1 MTKTEERICKSIRI
15 CKRIYNDA
23 KNYNLA
29 QNIESK
35 LTYISILN
43 TNLEF
48 LVDSGSIIRYDIDRD
63 ENDNEKITKIVLLF
77 EGLGTINITVDLT
90 HIERK
95 YKVMKNCIE
104 INT

>member
-1 MTKTEERICKSIRI
+1 MNKVERIYKH
-15 CKRIYNDA
+15 IYNDA

-48 LVDSGSIIRYDIDRD
+48 LVDTGSIVRYDINRD
-63 ENDNEKITKIVLLF
+63 KNNNEKITKIVLLF
-77 EGLGTINITVDLT
+77 EGLGTINITVD
-90 HIERK
+90 
-95 YKVMKNCIE
+95 
-104 INT
+104 

>member
-1 MTKTEERICKSIRI
+1 MTKTEERICKNIRI
-15 CKRIYNDA
+15 CKRIYDNA

-48 LVDSGSIIRYDIDRD
+48 LVDTGSIIRYDINRDR
-63 ENDNEKITKIVLLF
+63 NNNEKITKIVLLF
-77 EGLGTINITVDLT
+77 EGLGTINITVD
-90 HIERK
+90 
-95 YKVMKNCIE
+95 
-104 INT
+104 

>member
-1 MTKTEERICKSIRI
+1 MTKEEERICKYIRI
-15 CKRIYNDA
+15 CKRIYDNA

-48 LVDSGSIIRYDIDRD
+48 LVDTGSIVRYDINRNK
-63 ENDNEKITKIVLLF
+63 NDNEKIIKIVLLF
-77 EGLGTINITVDLT
+77 EGLGTINITVD
-90 HIERK
+90 
-95 YKVMKNCIE
+95 
-104 INT
+104 

>member
-1 MTKTEERICKSIRI
+1 MTKIEERICKNIRI

-48 LVDSGSIIRYDIDRD
+48 LVDIGSIVRYNINRD
-63 ENDNEKITKIVLLF
+63 KNDNEKITKIVLLF
-77 EGLGTINITVDLT
+77 EGLETINIIVD
-90 HIERK
+90 
-95 YKVMKNCIE
+95 
-104 INT
+104 

>member
-1 MTKTEERICKSIRI
+1 MNKVERIYKH
-15 CKRIYNDA
+15 IYDNA

-48 LVDSGSIIRYDIDRD
+48 LVDTGSIVRYDINRD
-63 ENDNEKITKIVLLF
+63 KNDNEKITKIVLLF
-77 EGLGTINITVDLT
+77 EGLGTINITVD
-90 HIERK
+90 
-95 YKVMKNCIE
+95 
-104 INT
+104 

>member
-1 MTKTEERICKSIRI
+1 MTKIEERICKSIHI

-48 LVDSGSIIRYDIDRD
+48 LVDTGSIVRYDINRD
-63 ENDNEKITKIVLLF
+63 KNDNEKITKIVLLF
-77 EGLGTINITVDLT
+77 EGQGTINIIVD
-90 HIERK
+90 
-95 YKVMKNCIE
+95 
-104 INT
+104 

>member
-1 MTKTEERICKSIRI
+1 MMYNVARNKVTNNRQEDTKMTRTEERICKNIRI
-15 CKRIYNDA
+15 CKRIYDNA

-48 LVDSGSIIRYDIDRD
+48 LVDIGSIIRYDINRD
-63 ENDNEKITKIVLLF
+63 KNDNEKITKIVLLF
-77 EGLGTINITVDLT
+77 EGLGTINITVD
-90 HIERK
+90 
-95 YKVMKNCIE
+95 
-104 INT
+104 

>member
-1 MTKTEERICKSIRI
+1 MNKVEERICKYIHI
-15 CKRIYNDA
+15 CKRIYDNA

-48 LVDSGSIIRYDIDRD
+48 LVDTGSIVRYDINRD
-63 ENDNEKITKIVLLF
+63 KNDNEKITKIVLLF
-77 EGLGTINITVDLT
+77 EGFGTVDITVD
-90 HIERK
+90 
-95 YKVMKNCIE
+95 
-104 INT
+104 

>member
-1 MTKTEERICKSIRI
+1 MTKTEERICKNIRI

-48 LVDSGSIIRYDIDRD
+48 LVDIGSIVRYDINRD
-63 ENDNEKITKIVLLF
+63 KNDNEKITKIVLLF
-77 EGLGTINITVDLT
+77 EGLETINIIVD
-90 HIERK
+90 
-95 YKVMKNCIE
+95 
-104 INT
+104 

>member
-1 MTKTEERICKSIRI
+1 MTKTEERICKNIRI

-48 LVDSGSIIRYDIDRD
+48 LVDTGSIVRYDINRD
-63 ENDNEKITKIVLLF
+63 KNDNEKITKIVLLF
-77 EGLGTINITVDLT
+77 KGFETINIIVD
-90 HIERK
+90 
-95 YKVMKNCIE
+95 
-104 INT
+104 

>member
-1 MTKTEERICKSIRI
+1 MTKIEERICKIIRI

-48 LVDSGSIIRYDIDRD
+48 LVDTGSIVRYDINRD
-63 ENDNEKITKIVLLF
+63 KNDNEKITKIVLLF
-77 EGLGTINITVDLT
+77 EGLETINIIVD
-90 HIERK
+90 
-95 YKVMKNCIE
+95 
-104 INT
+104 

>member
-1 MTKTEERICKSIRI
+1 MTKTEERICKYIRI

-43 TNLEF
+43 TNLE
-48 LVDSGSIIRYDIDRD
+48 SSSIVRYDINRD
-63 ENDNEKITKIVLLF
+63 KNDNEKITKIVLLF
-77 EGLGTINITVDLT
+77 EGFGTVNITV
-90 HIERK
+90 E
-95 YKVMKNCIE
+95 
-104 INT
+104 

>member
-1 MTKTEERICKSIRI
+1 MTKTEKRICKNIRI
-15 CKRIYNDA
+15 CKRIYNNA

-48 LVDSGSIIRYDIDRD
+48 LVETGSIVRYDINRDR
-63 ENDNEKITKIVLLF
+63 NNNEKITKIVLLF
-77 EGLGTINITVDLT
+77 EGLGTINITVD
-90 HIERK
+90 
-95 YKVMKNCIE
+95 
-104 INT
+104 

>member
-1 MTKTEERICKSIRI
+1 MTKTEERICKNIRI

-48 LVDSGSIIRYDIDRD
+48 LVDTGSIVRYAINRD
-63 ENDNEKITKIVLLF
+63 KNDNEKITKIVLLF
-77 EGLGTINITVDLT
+77 EGFETINIIVD
-90 HIERK
+90 
-95 YKVMKNCIE
+95 
-104 INT
+104 

>member
-1 MTKTEERICKSIRI
+1 MTKTEIRICKNIRI

-48 LVDSGSIIRYDIDRD
+48 LVDTGSIVRYDINRD
-63 ENDNEKITKIVLLF
+63 KNDNEKITKIVLLF
-77 EGLGTINITVDLT
+77 EGFETINIIVD
-90 HIERK
+90 
-95 YKVMKNCIE
+95 
-104 INT
+104 

>member
-1 MTKTEERICKSIRI
+1 MTKTEKRICKNIRI

-29 QNIESK
+29 LNIESK

-48 LVDSGSIIRYDIDRD
+48 LVDTSSIVRYDINRD
-63 ENDNEKITKIVLLF
+63 KNNNEKITKIVLLF
-77 EGLGTINITVDLT
+77 KGAGTINIIVD
-90 HIERK
+90 
-95 YKVMKNCIE
+95 
-104 INT
+104 